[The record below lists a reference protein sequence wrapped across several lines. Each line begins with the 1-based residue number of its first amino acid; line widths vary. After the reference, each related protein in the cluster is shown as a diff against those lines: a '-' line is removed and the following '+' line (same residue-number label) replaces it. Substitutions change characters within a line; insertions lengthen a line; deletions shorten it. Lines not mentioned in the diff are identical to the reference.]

1 MSDLTTLRRANDADS
16 RRRQRLYW
24 GALAATLIALP
35 WIFPSSFAVSIM
47 TQIGIASIF
56 ALSYNML
63 LGQGGMLSF
72 GHAVYFGLG
81 GFLAMHFMN
90 YIEGGFP
97 LPVPL
102 LPLVGGLIGLLFGVI
117 FGSFSTGRAGTV
129 FAMISLGIAELVASS
144 SLIFVK
150 FFGGEEGISGD
161 RTTGPSFAGFDYG
174 TDIEVYYI
182 AAFWAFI
189 AMFLMFWFSRTPAGR
204 MANAVR
210 DNPERAEF
218 VGYSQRRV
226 RMISFCVSGF
236 FAGLAGGIFAIA
248 YEIVTEE
255 TLGLNQSGS
264 VLLMAYIG
272 GIGYFIGPVLG
283 AILLTLLST
292 VLSNFTDLWL
302 LYLGLIFLATVLFA
316 PAGLSGLLMMHGPA
330 YKARRLGILF
340 APYVT
345 MAAPVLMIT
354 IGVTGILELAHFSK
368 TTSVDTRVMDLFG
381 VSVNIDSFLP
391 WAILL
396 MLAIAGIF
404 GVRRAKAGVLDA
416 WNRANAPITHD
427 PARDDAL

>member
-1 MSDLTTLRRANDADS
+1 MSDLGTLRRAMNADTK
-16 RRRQRLYW
+16 RRERLYW
-24 GALAATLIALP
+24 ISLAAVLAALP
-35 WIFPSSFAVSIM
+35 WVFSSSFAVSIM

-97 LPVPL
+97 LPIPF
-102 LPLVGGLIGLLFGVI
+102 LPLVGGVIGLLFGLI
-117 FGSFSTGRAGTV
+117 FGSFSTRRAGTV
-129 FAMISLGIAELVASS
+129 FAMISLGIAELIASS

-150 FFGGEEGISGD
+150 FFGGEEGITGN
-161 RTTGPSFAGFDYG
+161 RTAGPNVLGINYG
-174 TDIEVYYI
+174 ADIQVYYI
-182 AAFWAFI
+182 AAFWTFV
-189 AMFLMFWFSRTPAGR
+189 AMFAMFWFSRTPAGR

-210 DNPERAEF
+210 ENPERAEF

-226 RMISFCVSGF
+226 RMISFCTSGF

-272 GIGYFIGPVLG
+272 GIGFFIGPVFG
-283 AILLTLLST
+283 AILLTLLRT
-292 VLSNFTDLWL
+292 VLSNFTDIWL

-330 YKARRLGILF
+330 YKTRRLGMLVV
-340 APYVT
+340 PYVT
-345 MAAPVLMIT
+345 MMIPILMIT
-354 IGVTGILELAHFSK
+354 IGLTGILELAHFSGS
-368 TTSVDTRVMDLFG
+368 TSADDRVMVLYG
-381 VSVNIDSFLP
+381 IPSNIDNVLP
-391 WAILL
+391 WATLI
-396 MLAIAGIF
+396 MLTIVGIF
-404 GVRRAKAGVLDA
+404 GVRRAKSGVLDA
-416 WNRANAPITHD
+416 WARANAPAAPEQIK
-427 PARDDAL
+427 DDAQ

>member
-1 MSDLTTLRRANDADS
+1 MSTLGNMRRAMNAEAK
-16 RRRQRLYW
+16 RRQRLYW
-24 GALAATLIALP
+24 TVLAAVLAVLP
-35 WIFPSSFAVSIM
+35 WVFSSSFAVSIM

-102 LPLVGGLIGLLFGVI
+102 LPIIGGLIGLLFGVI
-117 FGSFSTGRAGTV
+117 FGSFSTRRAGTV
-129 FAMISLGIAELVASS
+129 FAMISLGIAELIASS

-150 FFGGEEGISGD
+150 FFGGEEGITGD
-161 RTTGPSFAGFDYG
+161 RTMGAPFLDFNYA

-182 AAFWAFI
+182 AAIWTFI
-189 AMFLMFWFSRTPAGR
+189 AMFAMYWFSRSPMGR

-210 DNPERAEF
+210 ENPERAEF
-218 VGYSQRRV
+218 IGYSQRKV
-226 RMISFCVSGF
+226 RLISFCASGF

-272 GIGYFIGPVLG
+272 GIGYFIGPVIG
-283 AILLTLLST
+283 AILLTLLRT
-292 VLSNFTDLWL
+292 VLSNFTDIWL

-330 YKARRLGILF
+330 YKARRMGLLLV
-340 APYVT
+340 PYAT
-345 MAAPVLMIT
+345 MAIPILITT
-354 IGVTGILELAHFSK
+354 IGITGILELAHFAQN
-368 TTSVDTRVMDLFG
+368 TSVDDRVMMLYG
-381 VSVNIDSFLP
+381 IPSNIDSLLP
-391 WAILL
+391 WAVLVGL
-396 MLAIAGIF
+396 AGI
-404 GVRRAKAGVLDA
+404 GIYGIRRAKAGVLEA
-416 WNRANAPITHD
+416 WDQANAPIAPGGQD
-427 PARDDAL
+427 KS

>member
-1 MSDLTTLRRANDADS
+1 MSTLGNMRRAMNAEAK
-16 RRRQRLYW
+16 RRQRLYW
-24 GALAATLIALP
+24 TVLAAVLAVLP
-35 WIFPSSFAVSIM
+35 WVFSSSFAVSIM

-102 LPLVGGLIGLLFGVI
+102 LPIIGGLIGLLFGVI
-117 FGSFSTGRAGTV
+117 FGSFSTRRAGTV
-129 FAMISLGIAELVASS
+129 FAMISLGIAELIASS

-150 FFGGEEGISGD
+150 FFGGEEGITGD
-161 RTTGPSFAGFDYG
+161 RTMGAPFLNFNYA

-182 AAFWAFI
+182 AAIWTFI
-189 AMFLMFWFSRTPAGR
+189 AMFAMYWFSRSPMGR

-210 DNPERAEF
+210 ENPERAEF
-218 VGYSQRRV
+218 IGYSQRKV
-226 RMISFCVSGF
+226 RLISFCASGF

-272 GIGYFIGPVLG
+272 GIGYFIGPVIG
-283 AILLTLLST
+283 AILLTLLRT
-292 VLSNFTDLWL
+292 VLSNFTDIWL

-330 YKARRLGILF
+330 YKARRMGLLLV
-340 APYVT
+340 PYAT
-345 MAAPVLMIT
+345 MAIPILITT
-354 IGVTGILELAHFSK
+354 IGITGILELAHFAQN
-368 TTSVDTRVMDLFG
+368 TSVDDRVMMLYG
-381 VSVNIDSFLP
+381 IPSNIDSLLP
-391 WAILL
+391 WAVLVGL
-396 MLAIAGIF
+396 AGI
-404 GVRRAKAGVLDA
+404 GIYGIRRAKAGVLEA
-416 WNRANAPITHD
+416 WDQANAPIAPGGQD
-427 PARDDAL
+427 KS

>member
-1 MSDLTTLRRANDADS
+1 MSGLTPVRIAMNADS
-16 RRRQRLYW
+16 KRRQRLYW
-24 GALAATLIALP
+24 IALAAVLAALP
-35 WIFPSSFAVSIM
+35 WIFSSSFAVSIM

-102 LPLVGGLIGLLFGVI
+102 LPLVGGVIGLLFGLI
-117 FGSFSTGRAGTV
+117 FGSFSTRRAGTV
-129 FAMISLGIAELVASS
+129 FAMISLGIAELIASS

-150 FFGGEEGISGD
+150 FFGGEEGITGNRTSG
-161 RTTGPSFAGFDYG
+161 PNLIGFNYG
-174 TDIEVYYI
+174 ADIQVYYI
-182 AAFWAFI
+182 AAFWTFV
-189 AMFLMFWFSRTPAGR
+189 AMFALFWFSRTPAGR

-210 DNPERAEF
+210 ENPERAEF

-226 RMISFCVSGF
+226 RMISFCASGF

-272 GIGYFIGPVLG
+272 GIGYFIGPVFG
-283 AILLTLLST
+283 AILLTLLRT
-292 VLSNFTDLWL
+292 VLSNFTDIWL

-316 PAGLSGLLMMHGPA
+316 PTGLSGLLMMHGPA
-330 YKARRLGILF
+330 WKARRMGLLIV
-340 APYVT
+340 PYGT
-345 MAAPVLMIT
+345 MAIPILAIT
-354 IGVTGILELAHFSK
+354 IGLTGILELAHFAQN
-368 TTSVDTRVMDLFG
+368 TSIDDRIMVLYG
-381 VSVNIDSFLP
+381 ISSNIDSVLP
-391 WAILL
+391 WVVLVGL
-396 MLAIAGIF
+396 TVAGIF
-404 GVRRAKAGVLDA
+404 GVRRANAGVLDA
-416 WNRANAPITHD
+416 WARANAPV
-427 PARDDAL
+427 PVEDDAQ